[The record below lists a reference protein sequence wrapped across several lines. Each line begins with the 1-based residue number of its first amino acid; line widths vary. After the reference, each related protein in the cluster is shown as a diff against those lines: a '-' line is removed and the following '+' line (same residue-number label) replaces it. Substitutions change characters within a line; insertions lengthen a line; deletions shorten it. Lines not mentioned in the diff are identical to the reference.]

1 MNGRWKCSLGLWLGL
16 LAASASADE
25 FQWRPAA
32 RPSGSGPAAPAV
44 SLGAPVTAA
53 QPVGEAPRPSAPSLT
68 SPVLLGTPVV
78 SQPLLD
84 RGVQPV
90 SFSQGPDPQS
100 FVFRGQSPD
109 TPKPMPAG
117 PATGDEANVLKMPT
131 PVSPPAGGKPFPP
144 GTVIFGEYPP
154 PSVPALGGKP
164 LPPGTVVIGEY
175 PPSPVP
181 VPAGSPL
188 ADCPCQPD
196 CCPNCCVEA
205 EATCP
210 CDSCLG
216 SNRRFWVNGEY
227 LMWWRKGSPQPPL
240 VTSSL
245 STAAN
250 AGALG
255 APGTVLLYGN
265 RNLDSPLHSG
275 LRFGAGYWFD
285 NDQTIG
291 VDGSFFFLFSR
302 SQHFTVGSAGTPGI
316 FRPFF
321 RVNSLT
327 NPDTGEVLPPG
338 PDAQIVAFPGR
349 LAGRVVVDSSSKM
362 FGADANV
369 RTRLCCDSWY
379 RVDLLGGFR
388 YVGLDESLRI
398 SEDLQVLESPGGR
411 ILLAD
416 QFKTENRFYGGQ
428 IGVDSQFRYGRWV
441 FDART
446 KLALGATHE
455 VVDISGATLNI
466 NPTFGTSLQPGGL
479 LAAPSNI
486 GRFSQNRLAFMPE
499 VGLNVGYQVT
509 DSLKVYMGY
518 DFLYLSSVVRPG
530 NQIDQAVNTT
540 QLPRADR
547 SQRLVGEARPLFAFH
562 GSDFW
567 AQGLHFGLEFTY

>member
-1 MNGRWKCSLGLWLGL
+1 MNRGWKCSLGLWLGL
-16 LAASASADE
+16 LAGSAAADE
-25 FQWRPAA
+25 IHWRPVT
-32 RPSGSGPAAPAV
+32 RPPALAPAAPAV
-44 SLGAPVTAA
+44 SLGSPVTLG
-53 QPVGEAPRPSAPSLT
+53 QPVAEVARPASAT
-68 SPVLLGTPVV
+68 LGSSVFLGAPVV
-78 SQPLLD
+78 SQPLVD
-84 RGVQPV
+84 TRVQPA
-90 SFSQGPDPQS
+90 SFSREADPQLV
-100 FVFRGQSPD
+100 VFRGKGPD
-109 TPKPMPAG
+109 MPKPMPAG
-117 PATGDEANVLKMPT
+117 PSPGDESNVLKMPT
-131 PVSPPAGGKPFPP
+131 PVTPVLP
-144 GTVIFGEYPP
+144 
-154 PSVPALGGKP
+154 GGKP
-164 LPPGTVVIGEY
+164 LPPGTVILGESGPGLV
-175 PPSPVP
+175 PPPG
-181 VPAGSPL
+181 GSPL

-210 CDSCLG
+210 CDECLG
-216 SNRRFWVNGEY
+216 SGRRLWVNAEY

-255 APGTVLLYGN
+255 SAGTVLLYGN

-275 LRFGAGYWFD
+275 LRFSAGYWFD
-285 NDQTIG
+285 NDQRIG

-321 RVNSLT
+321 RVNTLT
-327 NPDTGEVLPPG
+327 DPDTGEVSPAG

-349 LAGRVVVDSSSKM
+349 LAGKVMVDSSSRM

-369 RTRLCCDSWY
+369 RTRLACDSWY
-379 RVDLLGGFR
+379 RVDLLSGFR
-388 YVGLDESLRI
+388 YVGLDETLRI
-398 SEDLQVLESPGGR
+398 TEGLQVLEPPGGS
-411 ILLAD
+411 IMLAD

-446 KLALGATHE
+446 KVALGWTHQI
-455 VVDISGATLNI
+455 VDIGGATFNN

-486 GRFSQNRLAFMPE
+486 GRYSQNRLAFMPE
-499 VGLNVGYQVT
+499 AGLNVGYQVT
-509 DSLKVYMGY
+509 DNLKVYMGY
-518 DFLYLSSVVRPG
+518 DFLFLSSVVRPG

-562 GSDFW
+562 PSDFW
-567 AQGLHFGLEFTY
+567 AQGLHFGVEFTY